1 MSSKRKILFPTR
13 IALILVMP
21 ALILYLFFNT
31 WPMIFSI
38 GIAFT
43 DATQKN
49 ISPSPE
55 AIDNWENAIRCAID
69 LRDKPEYKEKASG
82 LVNSTVSSLM
92 DVYGNLTGIKNY
104 IEAGGDFLNT
114 PLSYLRG
121 LDRSVRTL
129 MRVSEEF
136 KMYFNCTELGY
147 PTSISPI
154 SKEMLEKFD
163 ALSTLS
169 GRLQNPGAY
178 DNKTYYNEVVTGY
191 NITIEL
197 VNYFK
202 RLETDYEGYMNEFIA
217 SAQNELDSLQLKF
230 IGLENFKKLFYDPRF
245 YNSLYKT
252 MLFVATSVPLKVGF
266 GVLLALFYS
275 SELLRGRRIMRA
287 LIIVPWAMP
296 FLLSALTWKFLF
308 IPNGQLGQLLG
319 LNMNNREWD
328 AFLVYNLFETWLAY
342 PFIMTITQGALGGVP
357 KEVIEASYID
367 GANAFT
373 RLRKVIFPL
382 IKKPVLVAS
391 ISTTGASL
399 QAFLVPLTLNGA
411 GPTGYICA
419 PFVGC
424 TAGYMNEML
433 IVFGY
438 YRVIIDQE
446 YGYAASV
453 YLVIL
458 AIILVYVT
466 LWLKLLMEKGGK

>member
-1 MSSKRKILFPTR
+1 
-13 IALILVMP
+13 
-21 ALILYLFFNT
+21 
-31 WPMIFSI
+31 
-38 GIAFT
+38 
-43 DATQKN
+43 
-49 ISPSPE
+49 
-55 AIDNWENAIRCAID
+55 
-69 LRDKPEYKEKASG
+69 
-82 LVNSTVSSLM
+82 
-92 DVYGNLTGIKNY
+92 
-104 IEAGGDFLNT
+104 
-114 PLSYLRG
+114 
-121 LDRSVRTL
+121 
-129 MRVSEEF
+129 
-136 KMYFNCTELGY
+136 
-147 PTSISPI
+147 I

-163 ALSTLS
+163 ALRTLS